1 MAEHEDRVGSGDL
14 SHRAGAPSLLI
25 DCDDCIGPSIDA
37 CGDCVVTF
45 LLDRDPGSAVVI
57 NLAEVRALRLLAD
70 ADLVPR
76 LRHVR
81 PAVGDAGSPGPSDD
95 FATVPVA
102 GPDPRTLPRCKT
114 STQSES
120 PRISKA

>member
-1 MAEHEDRVGSGDL
+1 MAEHHDQARS
-14 SHRAGAPSLLI
+14 SAPSSESSSQSLHI
-25 DCDDCIGPSIDA
+25 DCEDCIGPAVDA

-57 NLAEVRALRLLAD
+57 DLAEARALRLLAE

-81 PAVGDAGSPGPSDD
+81 PAAGELGSLGPSDD